1 MSFAAILLVTISAF
15 LHAGWN
21 MFSKSKSP
29 SVGFFL
35 LATWGTVLCSFPILF
50 WTFDFVWQLAFSS
63 VAWWILTAA
72 GFFQALYYFG
82 LAGAYRRGDLSIV
95 YPLARSFPLVILV
108 GLAFLVG
115 EGQSF
120 SLSGLIGLFAIL
132 CGAIILPMN
141 SFRDFRWQ
149 NYFNPACAFVLV
161 AALGTA
167 GYSFVDD
174 VAMNALKEIPHI
186 LSNWARAVLYLFLEC
201 VATAVWMHLF
211 LLFSKSARQE
221 LQIQA
226 RKLAKPALQAGFA
239 IGLTYCLVLLAMTQA
254 TQVAYIVGLR
264 QLSIPIGTFLG
275 VAVLKEKGS
284 IPRAVGVSLL
294 FVGLLLIIL
303 Q

>member
-1 MSFAAILLVTISAF
+1 MTFVAILLVTISAF

-21 MFSKSKSP
+21 MFSKSKSS

-35 LATWGTVLCSFPILF
+35 LTTWGTVLGSLPILF
-50 WTFDFVWQLAFSS
+50 WAFDFVRQLAFSS
-63 VAWWILTAA
+63 AAWGILAAA
-72 GFFQALYYFG
+72 GFFQAVYYCG

-108 GLAFLVG
+108 GLAFWDG
-115 EGQSF
+115 SGQSF
-120 SLSGLIGLFAIL
+120 SLSGLVGLFAIL

-141 SFRDFRWQ
+141 SFRDFRLQ
-149 NYFNPACAFVLV
+149 NYFNSACAFVLV
-161 AALGTA
+161 AAFGTA

-174 VAMNALKEIPHI
+174 VAMNALKAIPHI
-186 LSNWARAVLYLFLEC
+186 LPNWGRAVLYLFLEC
-201 VATAVWMHLF
+201 VATAVWLHFF

-221 LQIQA
+221 LQIRVRQ
-226 RKLAKPALQAGFA
+226 LAKPALQAGLA

-254 TQVAYIVGLR
+254 TQVAYVVGLR

-275 VAVLKEKGS
+275 VVVLKEKGS
-284 IPRAVGVSLL
+284 VPRVVGVSLL
-294 FVGLLLIIL
+294 FLGLLLIIL